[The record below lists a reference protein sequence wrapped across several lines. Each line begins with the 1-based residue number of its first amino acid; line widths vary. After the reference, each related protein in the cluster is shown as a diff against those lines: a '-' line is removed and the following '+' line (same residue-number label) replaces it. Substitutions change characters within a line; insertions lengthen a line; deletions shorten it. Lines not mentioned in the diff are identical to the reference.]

1 MNTTTLLL
9 VTCVGVVVLVI
20 VTLLVSNSAYVSR
33 QAPVQLPLDSSAS
46 SSRNVTVT
54 EHKGRNGYIVRELH
68 GLLTKEECQELMTLA
83 KNQGLEDSSV
93 WSFKTRTGN
102 VYDGTHR
109 RSKQTWL
116 THDVSDTTE
125 KVSQMSTVLTG
136 IPQSH
141 QESLQIAMYEKN
153 GMFNPHFDAC
163 QDEDPS
169 YCEKMN
175 HGAGERRTTLLIY
188 LNDDFEGG
196 ETEFVDI
203 GIKIKPETGKGI
215 LFYSTYEDETLI
227 PESKHQGCPVISGEK
242 WICTVWS
249 HSKEFKA

>member
-1 MNTTTLLL
+1 MNTTTLLV
-9 VTCVGVVVLVI
+9 VTCVGVAI
-20 VTLLVSNSAYVSR
+20 MILLSISARHS
-33 QAPVQLPLDSSAS
+33 ALQLPSNGSTSKAS
-46 SSRNVTVT
+46 SVTVT
-54 EHKGRNGYIVRELH
+54 EHKGANGYVVRELH
-68 GLLTKEECQELMTLA
+68 GLLTKEECHELMTLA

-116 THDVSDTTE
+116 KRESTETTE
-125 KVSQMSTVLTG
+125 KVSQMSTLLTG
-136 IPQSH
+136 IPQHH

-175 HGAGERRTTLLIY
+175 HGSGERRTTLLIY
-188 LNDDFEGG
+188 LNDDFQGG
-196 ETEFVDI
+196 ETEFVEI
-203 GIKIKPETGKGI
+203 GVKIKPEAGKGI
-215 LFYSTYEDETLI
+215 LFYSTYEDETII
-227 PESKHQGCPVISGEK
+227 PQSKHQGCPVLAGEK

-249 HSKEFKA
+249 HSKEFKV